1 MSQVSK
7 SEDGTRRWEQSRGW
21 AGMRLGGPEPWA
33 PRRPCSAS
41 QDFAGLGV
49 MPGSWHWQKHL
60 GHCGTDVPSPCQQ
73 QLGLLWKHPA
83 PEGHMQEG
91 PLLCPGSMCLC
102 LERLDRGGR
111 LPYASAEL
119 KDPLMSW
126 CGQEPRASWAAG
138 RLDLTQTSPG
148 SKDGT
153 LPGAPHGVE
162 LWHGSLRGGR
172 VLLGMLSWTPL
183 QEQTSLKSQ
192 WLRTIG
198 VPHSLTHHSHCSAPR
213 SHSGTLARKGSPIV

>member
-1 MSQVSK
+1 M
-7 SEDGTRRWEQSRGW
+7 GTQKTMFCQPGLRWPRGDAWLLALAEAPGPLWHRCPFTLPAAAGAFVEAPGSRGAH
-21 AGMRLGGPEPWA
+21 AGRTPPV
-33 PRRPCSAS
+33 PRFHVS
-41 QDFAGLGV
+41 L
-49 MPGSWHWQKHL
+49 PG
-60 GHCGTDVPSPCQQ
+60 
-73 QLGLLWKHPA
+73 
-83 PEGHMQEG
+83 
-91 PLLCPGSMCLC
+91 

-111 LPYASAEL
+111 LPYASPEL

-126 CGQEPRASWAAG
+126 CGQEPRASCAAG

-172 VLLGMLSWTPL
+172 VLLGRLSWTPL

-192 WLRTIG
+192 WLHTIG
-198 VPHSLTHHSHCSAPR
+198 VPHSLAHHSHCSAPR